1 MRNIKSQARAAQP
14 REKLMHFG
22 AGQLSLAELWMCVLG
37 HGTSGKPVQV
47 LAQEL
52 TAILQQANIKT
63 LKPEALHMLSRLLSR
78 AQLVRVFA
86 VLELWQ
92 RWTQHEQRVFRSPK
106 DALLLLPDLATAA
119 QERVV
124 CLYLSASA
132 QILLQ
137 ETLAIGSWNTAL
149 LQPREIFFPIRYLP
163 VDALVLYHNHPSG
176 KLLPS
181 DQDKRFTKRVQAA
194 ANILGIQF
202 YDHLILAETGY
213 FSFREA
219 NLLN

>member
-1 MRNIKSQARAAQP
+1 
-14 REKLMHFG
+14 MHFG
-22 AGQLSLAELWMCVLG
+22 SGQLSLAELWMCVLG
-37 HGTSGKPVQV
+37 HGTAGKPVKS

-52 TAILQQANIKT
+52 TNIMKQADFQSPN
-63 LKPEALHMLSRLLSR
+63 PESMQLLGRLLSR
-78 AQLVRVFA
+78 SQLARVLA
-86 VLELWQ
+86 IVELWQ

-106 DALLLLPDLATAA
+106 DALLLLPDLASAA

-124 CLYLSASA
+124 SLYLSASS

-137 ETLAIGSWNTAL
+137 ETLAIGSWNAAL

-163 VDALVLYHNHPSG
+163 VDALVLCHNHPSG

-181 DQDKRFTKRVQAA
+181 DQDKRFTQRVQAA
-194 ANILGIQF
+194 AGILGIQF
-202 YDHLILAETGY
+202 YDHIIVAKTGY

-219 NLLN
+219 NMLG